1 MKYFL
6 SIIIFFSLTFA
17 TYAQDYLVDLG
28 GKRKIIQTH
37 KYSDYGFYRVFIL
50 DGTFTDNLGNYGSW
64 ESIVISKV
72 ENSILVQLVFS
83 TVWTFQNGN
92 SIYFEGFREDNDADA
107 GVGKAVIIGADERL
121 KSLINTKCTYS
132 IKFMEDYV
140 FGKQKCDFE
149 SNAYAILKNLNIE

>member
-6 SIIIFFSLTFA
+6 SVIIFFSLTFA
-17 TYAQDYLVDLG
+17 TYAQDYLVYLG

-72 ENSILVQLVFS
+72 ENSAPEDPPTVVIILIPIFFNTSPVFS
-83 TVWTFQNGN
+83 
-92 SIYFEGFREDNDADA
+92 
-107 GVGKAVIIGADERL
+107 
-121 KSLINTKCTYS
+121 
-132 IKFMEDYV
+132 
-140 FGKQKCDFE
+140 
-149 SNAYAILKNLNIE
+149 